1 MLFSKRQII
10 FLLFSYMLVIFILSH
25 IPSGTNNAIDYARF
39 KWFTQEIGNLLHIP
53 LFGGLAYLWI
63 KYFQCLGYSQKTVK
77 YSALLL
83 SLLYGISDEA
93 HQYFIPGRFASF
105 SDLLL
110 NLVGILLVLKF
121 YPVIDYFFRIKIKVS
136 ES

>member
-1 MLFSKRQII
+1 MVFSKRQIM
-10 FLLFSYMLVIFILSH
+10 FLLFGYMLVIFVLSH

-39 KWFTQEIGNLLHIP
+39 KWFTEEIGNLLHIP
-53 LFGGLAYLWI
+53 LFGGLAFLWI
-63 KYFQCLGYSQKTVK
+63 KYFQCLGYPERKLK
-77 YSALLL
+77 YAALML

-121 YPVIDYFFRIKIKVS
+121 HPMIDNLFRIQIKVS

>member
-1 MLFSKRQII
+1 MVFSKRQII
-10 FLLFSYMLVIFILSH
+10 FFLSSYMLVIFILSH
-25 IPSGTNNAIDYARF
+25 IPSGTNSEIDYARF
-39 KWFTQEIGNLLHIP
+39 TWFTEEMGNLLHIP

-63 KYFQCLGYSQKTVK
+63 KYFQCLGYAEKKIK
-77 YSALLL
+77 YAALLL

-110 NLVGILLVLKF
+110 NLVGIVLVLKF
-121 YPVIDYFFRIKIKVS
+121 YPLIDNLFRIQVKVP